1 MTQHDADEDNVPTV
15 EPISVGRKGPAPLFI
30 RLPSLSDETTWIAA
44 HLKRAHRAGTPWC
57 DMAVFYREY
66 DPTGKLVMQ
75 SLRSAGVPFAWQKEV
90 KFGVDQSSVKVMTM
104 HSSKGLEFPLVVL
117 AGLGTIDANNID
129 AVREEARL
137 LHVAMTRST
146 HELVMTCDRETEITR
161 RLATAARSLLPQDLQ
176 GLYEYATREIEEARM
191 APGLWAE
198 AGEQSRGVG
207 AQRREIYLA
216 ARVNELRGIAEEQ
229 LRNEGVAG

>member
-1 MTQHDADEDNVPTV
+1 M
-15 EPISVGRKGPAPLFI
+15 R
-30 RLPSLSDETTWIAA
+30 
-44 HLKRAHRAGTPWC
+44 
-57 DMAVFYREY
+57 
-66 DPTGKLVMQ
+66 

-117 AGLGTIDANNID
+117 AGLGTIDANNIED
-129 AVREEARL
+129 VREEARL
-137 LHVAMTRST
+137 LYVAMTRST

-161 RLATAARSLLPQDLQ
+161 RLATAAGSLLPQDLQ
-176 GLYEYATREIEEARM
+176 GLYEYATREIEEA
-191 APGLWAE
+191 
-198 AGEQSRGVG
+198 RGVG

-229 LRNEGVAG
+229 LRKERQAG